1 MTQKKKS
8 EAESGEDV
16 DNDDEVRIRD
26 HPSNGQFHDVE
37 GFDDE
42 EGKEIWN
49 EELRGRQ
56 REICFQDTY
65 PYTEYENVIPGIRG
79 TGRGDGGHLTGF
91 PMRPG
96 RDRSRN
102 PTYSRRTIENLDTTA
117 KNEGFKAQNVTFYG
131 SFFAKI
137 GNKKHDTDFSGKGGP
152 EGLSFVESLAPE
164 VYIPKALRGKKDGT
178 YTDEQGQIGGFQ
190 YTREG
195 HEAVVTNPRLAA
207 EKNAGIYVKAFKE
220 NQMKE
225 RPKRMEWLT
234 DMILNKPVIEVKTA
248 DGRTVEHDLQPK
260 HRMFGGRF
268 TGEKGDKGEETIK
281 DPKDGKIIQVIDA
294 EEVTRASVRPVAKV
308 FCKVLEEAQHN
319 NFNERMITT
328 VETMQN
334 QIALLERKVNFNDA
348 KNYISHKNRPT
359 WKEMNAIVKS
369 ESQARFNLIVRVNG
383 NKYNQLK
390 GTTSMEAWKKM
401 VIGWFKD
408 VNNGIYQTLE
418 TENLRAVWFSKDP
431 KNEEF
436 IPIILTWDTEDRAR
450 MIMEEYRSIGKPV
463 SKDKKP
469 YKGSNL
475 EGVDQKLGKIFA
487 YKSKREQMQ
496 EDEFYETTRSTNSK
510 NVRVLKDIKEGTYED
525 TRKRIMR
532 GEWKDMPNRI
542 YTTKR
547 GNESYGPT
555 TVLQEWDR
563 FKTWGDEAEKQKE
576 WKTMVVQQVQYL
588 DAGVK
593 RGAVKVE
600 SRELQDWLPE
610 PMQNKKKYQN

>member
-1 MTQKKKS
+1 MKKGG
-8 EAESGEDV
+8 AESGEDV
-16 DNDDEVRIRD
+16 ENDDEVSMKNY
-26 HPSNGQFHDVE
+26 HMNEQFLDVD
-37 GFDDE
+37 GLDE
-42 EGKEIWN
+42 EKGKEIWN

-56 REICFQDTY
+56 KEQCFQDTY
-65 PYTEYENVIPGIRG
+65 PYTEYENVIHGIRG
-79 TGRGDGGHLTGF
+79 TGRGDGGSLTGL
-91 PMRPG
+91 PARPG
-96 RDRSRN
+96 GDRSRN
-102 PTYSRRTIENLDTTA
+102 PTYSRRTIENLDTTT

-152 EGLSFVESLAPE
+152 EGLSFVESLDPE
-164 VYIPKALRGKKDGT
+164 VYIPKALRGRKNEA
-178 YTDEQGQIGGFQ
+178 YTDEQGQIQGFQ

-195 HEAVVTNPRLAA
+195 YEAIVTNPRLAA

-220 NQMKE
+220 NQIEE
-225 RPKRMEWLT
+225 RPKRIEMFT
-234 DMILNKPVIEVKTA
+234 DMILNKPVIEVKTT
-248 DGRTVEHDLQPK
+248 DGTTIEHALQPK

-268 TGEKGDKGEETIK
+268 TGEKGDRGEEIIK
-281 DPKDGKIIQVIDA
+281 DPKDGKIIQTINA
-294 EEVTRASVRPVAKV
+294 EEVTRAAVQPVAKV
-308 FCKVLEEAQHN
+308 FCKILEEAQHN

-369 ESQARFNLIVRVNG
+369 ESQARFNLVVRVSS

-401 VIGWFKD
+401 IIGWFKD
-408 VNNGIYQTLE
+408 VNNSIYHTLE
-418 TENLRAVWFSKDP
+418 IENLRAVWFSRDSKSD
-431 KNEEF
+431 EF

-463 SKDKKP
+463 IKEKKP

-475 EGVDQKLGKIFA
+475 EGVDLKLGKIMA

-496 EDEFYETTRSTNSK
+496 EDEFYETTRHTNSK
-510 NVRVLKDIKEGTYED
+510 NAKVLKDIKEGTYED
-525 TRKRIMR
+525 TRKRIMK

-555 TVLQEWDR
+555 TILQEWDR
-563 FKTWGDEAEKQKE
+563 FKTWGSEGDKEKE
-576 WKTMVVQQVQYL
+576 WKTMVVQQIQYL
-588 DAGVK
+588 DAGLK
-593 RGAVKVE
+593 RGAVKGE
-600 SRELQDWLPE
+600 SREVQDWLPE
-610 PMQNKKKYQN
+610 PMQNRKKYTN